1 MDKTPQLRLLITD
14 RCIFSCRWCHQ
25 GGEGGGMGYV
35 KPSFELKIEQIKKLV
50 SLLVNEGISHIK
62 ISGGE
67 PLLRRDIID
76 IIKELKLINGIKN
89 IELVAMSPKLKN
101 HCNNLYSAGLDGLT
115 VSLDTLNKERFKEAT
130 GCKQLDGLED
140 IIEGVKIVQKNGV
153 PVKINMIPQRN
164 FNDDEIIEMVRFAG
178 ENGLTL
184 KFIDL
189 MTMNTSWWK
198 ERFMPLGE
206 VERILRPMIK
216 HTYEPAFQPGALGTP
231 MKHYLLKNGVT
242 VFLRDATMGTH
253 YGEICKT
260 CQNFPCQD
268 GLMALRLTC
277 DGKLKFCLY
286 RNDNLAD
293 LFSLVEQSGAVEKV
307 IQEVIGVFRNSEF
320 KKAWSPEIEL
330 QRIAQRGTNLWK

>member
-1 MDKTPQLRLLITD
+1 MDKIPQLRVLITD
-14 RCIFSCRWCHQ
+14 RCIFSCQWCHQ
-25 GGEGGGMGYV
+25 GGEGGGIGYV
-35 KPSFELKIEQIKKLV
+35 KPSFELKVEQIKDLI

-76 IIKELKLINGIKN
+76 IIKEVKLINGVKN
-89 IELVAMSPKLKN
+89 IELVSMSPKLKDLGN
-101 HCNNLYSAGLDGLT
+101 SLCSAGLDGLT
-115 VSLDTLNKERFKEAT
+115 VSLDSLNKERFKKST

-140 IIEGVKIVQKNGV
+140 IIEGIKIIRKKGV

-164 FNDDEIIEMVRFAG
+164 FNKDEIIEMVQFAG
-178 ENGLTL
+178 ENGLSL

-189 MTMNTSWWK
+189 MTMNISWWR
-198 ERFMPLGE
+198 ERFLPLSE
-206 VERILRPMIK
+206 VEKILQPMIK
-216 HTYEPAFQPGALGTP
+216 DIDEPVFQPGGLGTP
-231 MKHYLLKNGVT
+231 MKRYLLKNEVS
-242 VFLRDATMGTH
+242 VFLRDATIGTH

-260 CQNFPCQD
+260 CKNFSCQD

-286 RNDNLAD
+286 RNDNLVD
-293 LFSLVEQSGAVEKV
+293 LFSVVELSGGIEKT
-307 IQEVIGVFRNSEF
+307 IREVIDIFRNSEF

-330 QRIAQRGTNLWK
+330 QRIAQKEV